1 MELDVGNE
9 SKGKGKES
17 VSHVDDQDNADS
29 LKIIVGYHI
38 RFSATSNHL
47 NDEIEGLQVLESGS
61 VFFEF
66 ELLEPGVQ
74 VQGWLDLAVDVDP
87 EARSPMPEK
96 EEDQDGFDDVHEDAQ
111 VFHVYLKS
119 FKE

>member
-17 VSHVDDQDNADS
+17 VTHVDDQDDADS
-29 LKIIVGYHI
+29 LQIVIGYHI

-47 NDEIEGLQVLESGS
+47 DDEIEGLQVLDSGS

-66 ELLEPGVQ
+66 EFLEPGVQ
-74 VQGWLDLAVDVDP
+74 MQGWLDLAVDVDP
-87 EARSPMPEK
+87 EARGPMPEK
-96 EEDQDGFDDVHEDAQ
+96 EENQDGFYYVHEDAQ

-119 FKE
+119 FKQ